1 MRVWDVVYGMYGLN
15 ENMFIGK
22 LGRVVVDMESGES
35 EDYWGMG
42 NNYWEGFMMT
52 FKVGPEHMVEG

>member
-1 MRVWDVVYGMYGLN
+1 VYGMYGLN